1 MAAPPARHTTARS
14 PLATATEPADP
25 QRGPRLAASHRMPQA
40 PLAGRALLL
49 ARNSLRRIQRAPA
62 RRQLTWLALFGLV
75 LGFAFG
81 PSLLAFLH

>member
-1 MAAPPARHTTARS
+1 
-14 PLATATEPADP
+14 
-25 QRGPRLAASHRMPQA
+25 MPQA